1 MSLASVEPAPIRV
14 RGRTFVWGSRT
25 FLMGII
31 NVTPDSFSDGG
42 EAASPEDAANRAF
55 SFEKDGADIIDV
67 GGESTRPF
75 SEPVP
80 ESDEMARVIPAIRMI
95 RQGSNIPISIDTQ
108 KSGVADAALAA
119 GADIINDVSAMRF
132 DPGMVEVA
140 VRRGAPVVIMHM
152 LGTPQDMQISPSY
165 GDVVSEVAG
174 FLAERARWA
183 EAQGIPRDHI
193 ILDPGIGFGK
203 RFEDNLVLIDHIGMI
218 RELGYPVL
226 VGPSRKAFLGVLT
239 GIENPGERDIPTV
252 GAVCAAAIRGA
263 DLVRVHDVSTVR
275 PALLVAD
282 AVSRGLRHG

>member
-1 MSLASVEPAPIRV
+1 MRLESVEPAPIRV
-14 RGRTFVWGSRT
+14 RGRAFVWGSRT

-42 EAASPEDAANRAF
+42 EAVSPEDAAKRAF
-55 SFEKDGADIIDV
+55 SFEKEGADIIDI

-80 ESDEMARVIPAIRMI
+80 ESVEMARVIPAIRMI
-95 RQGSNIPISIDTQ
+95 RKRSDIPISIDTQ

-119 GADIINDVSAMRF
+119 GADIINDVSALRA
-132 DPGMVEVA
+132 DPGMAEVA
-140 VRRGAPVVIMHM
+140 VRRGAIVVIMHM
-152 LGTPQDMQISPSY
+152 QGTPQDMQIAPSY

-174 FLAERARWA
+174 FLAERARWV
-183 EAQGIPRDHI
+183 EAQGIPGDHV

-218 RELGYPVL
+218 RGIGYPVL

-239 GIENPGERDIPTV
+239 GIKNPRERDVPTV
-252 GAVCAAAIRGA
+252 GAACAAAIRGA

-275 PALLVAD
+275 PALQVVD

>member
-1 MSLASVEPAPIRV
+1 MSLASVEPTPIRV
-14 RGRTFVWGSRT
+14 RGRSFVWGSRT

-42 EAASPEDAANRAF
+42 EVASPEDAAKRAF
-55 SFEKDGADIIDV
+55 LLEKEGADIIDI

-80 ESDEMARVIPAIRMI
+80 ESEEIARVIPAIRMI

-140 VRRGAPVVIMHM
+140 ARRGAPVIIMHM

-183 EAQGIPRDHI
+183 EAQGIPKDHI

-203 RFEDNLVLIDHIGMI
+203 RLEDNLVLIDHIGMI

-239 GIENPGERDIPTV
+239 GIKNPRERDIPTV
-252 GAVCAAAIRGA
+252 GAACAAAIRGA

-282 AVSRGLRHG
+282 AVSRGPRHG